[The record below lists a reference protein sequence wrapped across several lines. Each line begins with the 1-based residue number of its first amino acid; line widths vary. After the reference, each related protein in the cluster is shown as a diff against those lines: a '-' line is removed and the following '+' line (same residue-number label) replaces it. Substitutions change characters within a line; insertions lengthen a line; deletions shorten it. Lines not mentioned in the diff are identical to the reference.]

1 MKKENIANKII
12 LPNKK
17 PSIILPFLRHRTYVR
32 TIGYAANREFGKSFA
47 IIFGIA
53 SVYPKYGNYYN
64 TDFKGKTSLN
74 IVKIKKHGFLRNGF
88 SKLPFCLSNS
98 RKRSTPALEMI

>member
-1 MKKENIANKII
+1 MKEENIAKQNHFLIQ
-12 LPNKK
+12 LQF
-17 PSIILPFLRHRTYVR
+17 SIILHFLPRTYVR

-74 IVKIKKHGFLRNGF
+74 IVKIKNTDF
-88 SKLPFCLSNS
+88 
-98 RKRSTPALEMI
+98 

>member
-1 MKKENIANKII
+1 MKKENIAKQNYFLIQFQS
-12 LPNKK
+12 
-17 PSIILPFLRHRTYVR
+17 SIILPSFWTRTYVR

-64 TDFKGKTSLN
+64 TDFKGK
-74 IVKIKKHGFLRNGF
+74 HR
-88 SKLPFCLSNS
+88 
-98 RKRSTPALEMI
+98 